1 MRQKKEFERAII
13 NLILNKYSIPKEK
26 CIDSER
32 PDFVVNNNENG
43 VIGIEVV
50 SYLKHNHAESDLALT
65 KIICDYKNE
74 LDKKLDSHCY
84 ISVHFR
90 DRVKLLDY
98 KIKSIKSQLYREID
112 NCIFGK
118 QKSFD
123 NEFIQAV
130 NVNPIENL
138 TETFITSISS
148 SWCSPVDE
156 CFLRDIILKKE
167 AKLNDYK
174 IDSKN
179 SNITEW
185 WLVVFDP
192 GIENIDI
199 SKYQIRGDLQTE
211 YDCVFLVNWIDVL
224 RIK

>member
-65 KIICDYKNE
+65 KIICDYNNE

-90 DRVKLLDY
+90 DRVKLLN
-98 KIKSIKSQLYREID
+98 Q
-112 NCIFGK
+112 
-118 QKSFD
+118 
-123 NEFIQAV
+123 
-130 NVNPIENL
+130 
-138 TETFITSISS
+138 
-148 SWCSPVDE
+148 SPH
-156 CFLRDIILKKE
+156 I
-167 AKLNDYK
+167 
-174 IDSKN
+174 
-179 SNITEW
+179 W
-185 WLVVFDP
+185 WLSSAYTSNGRHVYYVTATGTEDYNLA
-192 GIENIDI
+192 NISYGLAPAFCI
-199 SKYQIRGDLQTE
+199 
-211 YDCVFLVNWIDVL
+211 
-224 RIK
+224 